1 MCGDVLPTS
10 ALSRGPRV
18 LSFFS
23 PLLFFFFFDSVPADG
38 AIEKKKKN
46 VSDHTEQL
54 EHAGE
59 VCEVS
64 AGRHCRLCL
73 AKACQQ
79 IFQHFKPR
87 LPKEKLPDKVVSP
100 WLKKILVKQESF
112 TLYPVQVLM

>member
-1 MCGDVLPTS
+1 MNRRCAATS
-10 ALSRGPRV
+10 SQPPRSPEV
-18 LSFFS
+18 PAFSLFFP

-38 AIEKKKKN
+38 AIAKKKKKKN

-73 AKACQQ
+73 ANACQQ

-100 WLKKILVKQESF
+100 LAEKKKPL
-112 TLYPVQVLM
+112 